1 LNSSPTPW
9 SGARGAAEALESR
22 TLLHGADDGAGDG
35 AGCPCLAG
43 DVPGEVATNAAPAP
57 SAAPA
62 AGDPLL
68 PDLVPLSG
76 GDADY
81 LGDRTVD
88 VATRP
93 AHTLL
98 RFTSAVINRGAGP
111 VDFHLIDNPERT
123 QRTINQRIFN
133 GGGFSERLVG
143 VFPYDR
149 FSIGFLG
156 FWTYRLRALAADGG
170 PGEVVASNDRDS
182 HCLKDHVRPEGWR
195 PGSPGVTTY
204 VTCTGLSVGWAA
216 RYSSIGPN
224 QWVDVTEVRD
234 GRYWLEVEVDPYNR
248 VLEADET
255 NNVVRVLV
263 DLDLPSSDPSVV
275 AQTPSGQQPYP
286 VSSLDFRFDQPLDPE
301 AFSVADDVLQFV
313 GPGGVDLRGAITG
326 VAWPRPDT
334 LRVSFSEQS
343 AEGAYVMLIGPRLSA
358 ADNGHPMDQ
367 DRDERPG
374 ETNED
379 RYAATFTIDP
389 CIGPDGFGYVACAS
403 PYEPIDLVEGA
414 PGVFRIVQQ
423 PGDGTEPVDLGNNTF
438 SMYGEV
444 HSGPTSLYVGENGLI
459 TFGSGYGDGYNID
472 LTRRPG
478 QRAISPLWDDWT
490 ANHLDDDRVLGRF
503 DDVTGDGSPDRLVIE
518 WSKVRPLPYNDGPV
532 TFQAILQLNTG
543 SAPGEVIFNYVNILT
558 ANEFA
563 NGGSATVG
571 IKDVGDAPPAP
582 RLLVSYDRQDSPFL
596 GNQKAIRIRYD
607 APPATIAARHVFYNN
622 SFFDGKD
629 PAANASDDAAIDPG
643 KSALLPGQRATFS
656 NFTSY
661 SRGLNGVMVDVAGL
675 HDDVSAAD
683 FLFRVGDGENPAT
696 WAVAPPPAS
705 VTLRR
710 GAGEGGSDRV
720 TLVWPDG
727 SIARQWLQVTVL
739 PSERTGV
746 AAADVFYFGNL
757 PGKVADPSPGGVGGA
772 LRRTAVT
779 ALDLAAVRRNLSRGR
794 TPVNSLWDVDRDG
807 IVGLL
812 DVLSVRRAYGSALTL
827 LTA

>member
-1 LNSSPTPW
+1 M
-9 SGARGAAEALESR
+9 
-22 TLLHGADDGAGDG
+22 LHGADDGAGDG

-43 DVPGEVATNAAPAP
+43 DVPVAVATNAAPAP

-76 GDADY
+76 GDGDY

-133 GGGFSERLVG
+133 GGGYSERLVG

-170 PGEVVASNDRDS
+170 PGEVVASSERDS
-182 HCLKDHVRPEGWR
+182 HCLSDVRRLEGSR
-195 PGSPGVTTY
+195 PGSPVSAEY
-204 VTCTGLSVGWAA
+204 RTCNGLSVGWAA
-216 RYSSIGPN
+216 TYSRIGTN

-234 GRYWLEVEVDPYNR
+234 GRYWLEVEVDPYDR

-275 AQTPSGQQPYP
+275 AHAPSGQQPYP
-286 VSSLDFRFDQPLDPE
+286 VSSIDFRFDQPMDPSG
-301 AFSVADDVLQFV
+301 FSVADDVLQFT
-313 GPGGVDLRGAITG
+313 GPGGVDLRGTIAG

-334 LRVSFSEQS
+334 LRVSFAEQS
-343 AEGAYVMLIGPRLSA
+343 GEGAYVMLIGPRVLA

-374 ETNED
+374 ETNDD

-389 CIGPDGFGYVACAS
+389 CIGPDGFGYEACAA
-403 PYEPIDLVEGA
+403 PFVPVDLVEGA
-414 PGVFRIVQQ
+414 PGVLKLLDG
-423 PGDGTEPVDLGNNTF
+423 PGPGLAPVDLGANSFTFYGITF
-438 SMYGEV
+438 SGSASIFV
-444 HSGPTSLYVGENGLI
+444 NENGLI
-459 TFGSGYGDGYNID
+459 TFGTGYTGRQNTD
-472 LTRRPG
+472 LQFAPG
-478 QRAISPLWDDWT
+478 QYTIAPLWDSWSVSGAAEDV
-490 ANHLDDDRVLGRF
+490 VLGRF
-503 DDVTGDGSPDRLVIE
+503 DDTTGDGTADRLIVQ
-518 WSKVRPLPYNDGPV
+518 WRVRPDQFPEYFPV

-543 SAPGEVIFNYVNILT
+543 SAPGEMTFNYTQVLT
-558 ANEFA
+558 SNEFA

-571 IKDVGDAPPAP
+571 LRDPGGR
-582 RLLVSYDRQDSPFL
+582 RLVLSVDQRDNPFI
-596 GNQKAIRIRYD
+596 GNQKAIRIRQV
-607 APPATIAARHVFYNN
+607 AAPATISARHVFYNN

-683 FLFRVGDGENPAT
+683 FLFRVGDGENPAA

-812 DVLSVRRAYGSALTL
+812 DVLAVRRAYGSALTL